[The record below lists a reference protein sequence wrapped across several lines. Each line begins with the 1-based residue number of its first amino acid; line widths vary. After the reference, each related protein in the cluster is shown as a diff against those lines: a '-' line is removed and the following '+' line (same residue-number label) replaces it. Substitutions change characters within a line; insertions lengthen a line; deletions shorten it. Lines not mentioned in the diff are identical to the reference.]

1 MPASHAAMEN
11 RSDDLTATLHHPPL
25 DTSIE
30 PPRHSLW
37 SLFRVVLSRSAVSWG
52 GLALMA
58 QLEQHYVEREAQL
71 TPAAFSDLVALAWMV
86 PGPVGCNVAVQL
98 GHAIRGRS
106 GAWVA
111 GVASVLPF
119 FALMTLFAIFYR
131 TPLVHAVASRTL
143 LNHFSVVLGMLIGV
157 TWYRQTRALVRG
169 RLEWAA
175 AILACIALAIAT
187 SGAAYV
193 AILCVA
199 FGAGW
204 LASPARSIPL
214 AIGMTRSD
222 VWLLA
227 ALAALIAVFALPLPY
242 PLESVLLWPRLAGAG
257 MTLFGGGFSALPVLK
272 TLFVTPAIGVTN
284 DDFTLAFSL
293 SPLSPGPLLNVVPFF
308 GYLVDGWLGALVAT
322 LALFVPSGCLV
333 VLAQRHLH
341 RMKANP
347 RFEHAMRVLRAATT
361 AFLAIAVWHI
371 AVRVPLQP
379 AYFATAAFAALC
391 FGKFKLPAYAVYA
404 AVGAVCGLWLACG

>member
-1 MPASHAAMEN
+1 
-11 RSDDLTATLHHPPL
+11 
-25 DTSIE
+25 
-30 PPRHSLW
+30 
-37 SLFRVVLSRSAVSWG
+37 
-52 GLALMA
+52 
-58 QLEQHYVEREAQL
+58 
-71 TPAAFSDLVALAWMV
+71 VALAWMV

-98 GHAIRGRS
+98 GHALRGRA

-131 TPLVHAVASRTL
+131 TSLVHAVASRTL

-157 TWYRQTRALVRG
+157 TWYRQTRALVRS
-169 RLEWAA
+169 RLEWIAA
-175 AILACIALAIAT
+175 LLACVALAVAT
-187 SGAAYV
+187 GGAVYV
-193 AILCVA
+193 AILCTA
-199 FGAGW
+199 FAAGW
-204 LASPARSIPL
+204 LASPARATRL
-214 AIGMTRSD
+214 EIGVTRSD

-242 PLESVLLWPRLAGAG
+242 PLESQLLWPRLAGAG

-272 TLFVTPAIGVTN
+272 TLFVTPAVGVTN

-308 GYLVDGWLGALVAT
+308 GYLVDGWVGALVAT

-379 AYFATAAFAALC
+379 VYLVTAAFAFVC
-391 FGKFKLPAYAVYA
+391 FGRLKLPAYAVYA
-404 AVGAVCGLWLACG
+404 AVGTVCGLWLALN